1 MKRLV
6 TGSSAPKVVSFLL
19 ALSLGWGFRGL
30 AFGRAPQAS
39 AKGIEGD
46 WQGTLKPGGAELRL
60 ALHIAKADDGS
71 YKATMD
77 SIDQGANGISV
88 TSMSLKDSKLT
99 FTVDSVRGSYEGTV
113 SADGTAIS
121 GTWSQGGQS
130 LPLDFKRATAPIKT
144 EHKPAKPSDIDGAW
158 LGTVEA
164 GAIKLRVV
172 FHITNTEDGLM
183 ATLDSPDQGAKGI
196 PATSVKRDG
205 ASLKIEMK
213 AIGGLFDGTINK
225 DLTAIEGTWTQGGAT
240 MPLALKRAKDAA
252 ELERRRPQNPAKPYP
267 YREEDVAYD
276 NKLADI
282 KLAATLTI
290 PPGKGPFPAV
300 ILVAGSGPHDRDEAV
315 FGHKPFLVLSDYL
328 TRKGIVVLR
337 YDKRGFGQSGGDLA
351 AATTADFATG
361 AEAGMVYLKGR
372 PEANSHKIGLIGH
385 SEGGVIAPMVAA
397 RNPGRDLCRDDGRVG
412 RAGGRTAGGAGIVDF
427 TSHGCKSRERG
438 TERYGGA
445 GTIGAGEAGERQ
457 LGA

>member
-1 MKRLV
+1 
-6 TGSSAPKVVSFLL
+6 
-19 ALSLGWGFRGL
+19 
-30 AFGRAPQAS
+30 
-39 AKGIEGD
+39 
-46 WQGTLKPGGAELRL
+46 
-60 ALHIAKADDGS
+60 
-71 YKATMD
+71 
-77 SIDQGANGISV
+77 
-88 TSMSLKDSKLT
+88 
-99 FTVDSVRGSYEGTV
+99 
-113 SADGTAIS
+113 
-121 GTWSQGGQS
+121 
-130 LPLDFKRATAPIKT
+130 
-144 EHKPAKPSDIDGAW
+144 
-158 LGTVEA
+158 
-164 GAIKLRVV
+164 
-172 FHITNTEDGLM
+172 
-183 ATLDSPDQGAKGI
+183 
-196 PATSVKRDG
+196 
-205 ASLKIEMK
+205 MK